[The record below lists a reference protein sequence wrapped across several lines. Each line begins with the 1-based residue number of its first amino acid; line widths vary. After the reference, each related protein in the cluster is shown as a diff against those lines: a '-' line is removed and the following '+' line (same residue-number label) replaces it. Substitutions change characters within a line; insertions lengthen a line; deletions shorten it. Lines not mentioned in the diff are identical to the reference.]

1 MLLNTSCLSPHLR
14 PVVTASEPRRKT
26 PIAPRA
32 RSLATSK
39 GFAEAARRGLDCG
52 PLDDQGQCDANHL
65 VRVDDPLAINPST
78 SNGRTNPNSTSSR
91 HACVFLAS
99 RAGSEILC
107 RSLWFGE
114 CPTLVAFRASATRED
129 VSQRTALFRSTIPL
143 GSNACPRRNPPN
155 TARARRSSSS
165 ASAAARALFRDP
177 VALAFVWRMPD
188 ARSVRASA
196 TRGGRES
203 AQCFVPV
210 HHSTQQ

>member
-114 CPTLVAFRASATRED
+114 CSTLVAFEPLQLGRTLVSALPCSGPPFHSAVMPARVGTRPTRLEREGARA
-129 VSQRTALFRSTIPL
+129 
-143 GSNACPRRNPPN
+143 PRRPRP
-155 TARARRSSSS
+155 
-165 ASAAARALFRDP
+165 ALCSEIP
-177 VALAFVWRMPD
+177 
-188 ARSVRASA
+188 
-196 TRGGRES
+196 
-203 AQCFVPV
+203 
-210 HHSTQQ
+210 